1 MACTYYGWDCKI
13 FRNCVS
19 LHYYL
24 HIVDAQG
31 TDGEGVQI
39 GQGDI
44 DFVELGR
51 ILGTNFPDIPFIPEI
66 WQGHKN
72 RGEGFWDALEYLD

>member
-1 MACTYYGWDCKI
+1 MACTYYGWDFVK
-13 FRNCVS
+13 FLETVS
-19 LHYYL
+19 PYTIYL

-51 ILGTNFPDIPFIPEI
+51 ILGTNFRISPYT
-66 WQGHKN
+66 GN
-72 RGEGFWDALEYLD
+72 MAGS